1 MINYIWTDLQIGIH
15 CDTILFQEPFSGFR
29 AGAAETDCVCTV
41 RFVSPAQT
49 VPPATLPA
57 VYENSLFRVTGM
69 GETERIWYKNPLN
82 GAFVSVLEEPSVDLR
97 DGTPFPEA
105 LRRLREQTAAVT
117 LSEDCATCAKH
128 SHCCVCPAML
138 YTESGSFDRVPHYL
152 CRFTKELIRLASEE
166 PIPEGLTGN
175 PETIRN
181 EGAEELC

>member
-1 MINYIWTDLQIGIH
+1 M
-15 CDTILFQEPFSGFR
+15 EKGFR
-29 AGAAETDCVCTV
+29 KYTPFQQINIQNRKWPDNTITKAPVWC
-41 RFVSPAQT
+41 
-49 VPPATLPA
+49 
-57 VYENSLFRVTGM
+57 
-69 GETERIWYKNPLN
+69 
-82 GAFVSVLEEPSVDLR
+82 SVDLR

-105 LRRLREQTAAVT
+105 LRRLRERTAAVT